1 MLRDRKIA
9 FFIDV
14 DNAVMDYFR
23 YENTVEQLK
32 ERGEIVFG
40 YVYGVS
46 ERKHK
51 RVIAD
56 ANNYGYTVKLP
67 SRSGRRSRKIFDDR
81 IWVDVAEY
89 AANNSAVDTV
99 CVISHPANMTYLFNY
114 LHQKGKLVI
123 AGDNL
128 DENSAALADD
138 VVQTIK
144 AQRPVQKPARKKAAQ
159 PAADEANTELTETAA
174 LLKEIERLRENYE
187 QSPVGKTV
195 TEPAEEFVAEPAT
208 EAYEQP
214 TEEVDE
220 QPVETDEQ
228 QAEQP
233 IVQPEDGDLIR
244 RIEQLRESSEGDSDE
259 LVAEIKKL
267 LDGLD

>member
-56 ANNYGYTVKLP
+56 ANNCGYTVKLP

-81 IWVDVAEY
+81 IWVDVAE
-89 AANNSAVDTV
+89 
-99 CVISHPANMTYLFNY
+99 
-114 LHQKGKLVI
+114 
-123 AGDNL
+123 
-128 DENSAALADD
+128 
-138 VVQTIK
+138 
-144 AQRPVQKPARKKAAQ
+144 
-159 PAADEANTELTETAA
+159 
-174 LLKEIERLRENYE
+174 
-187 QSPVGKTV
+187 
-195 TEPAEEFVAEPAT
+195 
-208 EAYEQP
+208 
-214 TEEVDE
+214 
-220 QPVETDEQ
+220 
-228 QAEQP
+228 
-233 IVQPEDGDLIR
+233 
-244 RIEQLRESSEGDSDE
+244 
-259 LVAEIKKL
+259 
-267 LDGLD
+267 

>member
-56 ANNYGYTVKLP
+56 ANNCGYTVKLP

-128 DENSAALADD
+128 DGNSAALADD

-214 TEEVDE
+214 TEEEDE
-220 QPVETDEQ
+220 QPVETEEQ

-244 RIEQLRESSEGDSDE
+244 RIEQLRESSEGDSDD